1 MFRKLTIRGRLLN
14 PLYCRNASAQW
25 IRSPKYLF
33 VRHHSSALALQEI
46 PQPPDTS
53 DWLFQ
58 IPPDSSLPSEL
69 EVPLPPTA
77 VFLNNTIDWE
87 VVDKILEKHPILAKA
102 INLGQSRYRD
112 AFFLASLWDI
122 SHLVQHKAPCT
133 FEYESKYIKATNG
146 HKNLVKCNLTCNLPG
161 VPPLKT
167 SATSTKTARAT
178 NAAILQLLLV
188 LEEKQLLDVL
198 LSFVTPKCILKDA
211 KKGLKN
217 INVQPTE
224 TAPVMTMASSGIIS
238 TLPAPLA
245 AQQKLATEPTPVE
258 KPQEEITHSSHVT
271 REVFNYAARYLYV
284 PRYTVTVQMG
294 SKGKFSSNF
303 TRSEKLRSPKR
314 VFTVEI
320 SLPEHG
326 IHATATGDSLGL
338 VEAKACVNFKKQAE
352 KYHIANAVPSDSFE
366 GPIFLS
372 TGNAR
377 NFMDFYNDHNAK
389 IAIKVIREGGFW
401 TGQASARE
409 SKTTARELIG
419 QINKRNS
426 VDGLETLTFLVAAV
440 TIVKQRPEL
449 LLHYMENL
457 DSRSGKYVGK
467 AHPMELEVHQ
477 SSQHLMQRT
486 VETTSKLGLSTPLT
500 DEPVGYDVSL
510 FPRPLE
516 TPFLYHGKK
525 TQQRSHDLLKWYRG
539 GMAGQ
544 RRVTLLPLKKHSSEV
559 LSLVESNQYSI
570 IVGKTGSGKTT
581 QLPQIILDDYIRKGY
596 GGTCRIICTQPRRIA
611 ATSVAQR
618 VAEERGQELCD
629 QVGYKIGYN
638 AKLPKVRGSITYCT
652 TGIVLQQ
659 LIHCPDDLLDNI
671 SHLIID
677 EVHERD
683 INIDFLLTIVRK
695 LIKER
700 IESGKRAPKVC
711 FMSATMDAEMFQEYF
726 ASTEATGGEVSCPI
740 LHVEGRAFP
749 VERHYLE
756 NIMDN
761 FKETYPEDH
770 AIWGLLNS
778 TMIQSYLKSEE
789 NDKKSNLPVGV
800 EGEKVDSVIRWDS
813 HGDDPDSLQNQ
824 MKMDLV
830 EGQIPVDLAVV
841 VIAHIADTT
850 EDGAILLFLPGIRSI
865 NIVETVLRTQ
875 NILDVDF
882 NNEDKFKIFKLHS
895 STSDENQ
902 EVFKPVPQGCRKII
916 LATNV
921 AETSIT
927 VDDIQYVV
935 DTGKHKEDNFH
946 QMLRIWSLPCK
957 WVSKSSVKQ
966 RSGRAGRVKNGSYYA
981 LFSKHRYDS
990 LRTVSRPGMRRVD
1003 LQSTCLAIKVLGYQ
1017 EPIQDF
1023 LDGAPEP
1030 PSPQAIQSSVESL
1043 KTLGALTDTETI
1055 TPLGRLLGMLPLRPA
1070 LGKMIILGIIFR
1082 CLDSMIILGALD
1094 GILLQ
1099 VRPLGME
1106 EESDS
1111 AMRGFA
1117 KASKSDHIAMLN
1129 AFRAL
1134 RNLEEVDGPEVMRS
1148 FAHQKFLSV
1157 SNYEKVKQAM
1167 GLIQQALQRNGLIQ
1181 SSQTAV
1187 ADGSGVKYGGALLN
1201 ENSDQDGLIRA
1212 LLVQGLYP
1220 HIGTWDNH
1228 KSRYQIVTN
1237 EKLHVSIH
1245 PSSINNPKQRPS
1257 LNIEGI
1263 KSSSKGNARLLSFS
1277 TLALISENNLVMHR
1291 TTAVTPFMA
1300 SLFSGTLN
1308 QSDVNVD
1315 RLEVDKWLPFDVRS
1329 TEEQRGAEGAAARTI
1344 VQFNKALRQLE
1355 EAAFRD
1361 LAKGVYVVDNEM
1373 SHVLGNALRKLLL
1386 TEQDVERAAE
1396 EYEFDLG
1403 MSLHKFWTPPEALS
1417 KEIPLEQ
1424 PLDEETPYDEDSHE
1438 SFIELV
1444 KSALEAPITT
1454 RSHSNATLSSSQAR
1468 SYFPTGKWKRSTKE
1482 KDRKESR
1489 YPADLYRQATTNHT
1503 YKYRPK
1509 N

>member
-1 MFRKLTIRGRLLN
+1 MFRKLTLRSRLLN

-33 VRHHSSALALQEI
+33 VRHHSLALALQGI

-53 DWLFQ
+53 NCLFQ
-58 IPPDSSLPSEL
+58 IPPGSSLPSEL

-77 VFLNNTIDWE
+77 VFLNDTIDWE
-87 VVDKILEKHPILAKA
+87 AVDKILEKHPFLAKA
-102 INLGQSRYRD
+102 INLGTSRHRG

-122 SHLVQHKAPCT
+122 SHLVQQRAPCT
-133 FEYESKYIKATNG
+133 FEYETKYIKATNG
-146 HKNLVKCNLTCNLPG
+146 DKDLIKCNLTCNLPG

-167 SATSTKTARAT
+167 SATSTQNARAT
-178 NAAILQLLLV
+178 NAAILQLLLL
-188 LEEKQLLDVL
+188 LEEKQQLDAL
-198 LSFVTPKCILKDA
+198 LSFVAPKY
-211 KKGLKN
+211 
-217 INVQPTE
+217 
-224 TAPVMTMASSGIIS
+224 TAPVMASSEIS
-238 TLPAPLA
+238 NLIARLA
-245 AQQKLATEPTPVE
+245 ARKNLATEPTPVE
-258 KPQEEITHSSHVT
+258 EPQEEIPHSSHVT
-271 REVFNYAARYLYV
+271 REVFNYAARYLHV
-284 PRYTVTVQMG
+284 PRYTVNVQKR
-294 SKGKFSSNF
+294 SKRYISNNF
-303 TRSEKLRSPKR
+303 TMSGKVRSPKKF
-314 VFTVEI
+314 FTVEI

-326 IHATATGDSLGL
+326 IHATAIGDSLGL
-338 VEAKACVNFKKQAE
+338 VEAQACVNFKKQAE
-352 KYHIANAVPSDSFE
+352 KYHIANAVPSDPFE

-372 TGNAR
+372 TGNAK

-389 IAIKVIREGGFW
+389 IAINVIREGGLW
-401 TGQASARE
+401 TGQAFAKE
-409 SKTTARELIG
+409 SKTSAHELIG
-419 QINKRNS
+419 QVIKRNS
-426 VDGLETLTFLVAAV
+426 SHGLETLTLLVAAV

-449 LLHYMENL
+449 LLRYMENL
-457 DSRSGKYVGK
+457 DSRTGKYVGK
-467 AHPMELEVHQ
+467 AQPMELEVQQ

-486 VETTSKLGLSTPLT
+486 VETTSKLGSSTPLT
-500 DEPVGYDVSL
+500 DEPVGYDVSF

-516 TPFLYHGKK
+516 NPLLYFGIR
-525 TQQRSHDLLKWYRG
+525 TERRSRDLLMWYRQRL
-539 GMAGQ
+539 AGK
-544 RRVTLLPLKKHSSEV
+544 RRGTLLPLNKHASEV
-559 LSLVESNQYSI
+559 LSHVESNQYSI

-581 QLPQIILDDYIRKGY
+581 QLPQIILDDCIRKWK

-629 QVGYKIGYN
+629 QVGYKIGSN
-638 AKLPKVRGSITYCT
+638 AKLPNLRGSITYCT

-659 LIHCPDDLLDNI
+659 LIHSPDDLLDNI

-683 INIDFLLTIVRK
+683 ISIDFLLTMLRK

-700 IESGKRAPKVC
+700 IESGKRNPKVC
-711 FMSATMDAEMFQEYF
+711 FMSATVDAEMFQEYF
-726 ASTEATGGEVSCPI
+726 ASTASTVGDVSCPI

-761 FKETYPEDH
+761 FKETYPRNH
-770 AIWGLLNS
+770 AIWGLLDS
-778 TMIQSYLKSEE
+778 SPTQRYLKSEE
-789 NDKKSNLPVGV
+789 NDKKSNPPVGV
-800 EGEKVDSVIRWDS
+800 EREKVDSVIRWDS
-813 HGDDPDSLQNQ
+813 HDDDPDSLQNQ

-830 EGQIPVDLAVV
+830 EGLIPVDLAAV
-841 VIAHIADTT
+841 VIAHIAQTT
-850 EDGAILLFLPGIRSI
+850 EDGAILLFLPGLRSI
-865 NIVETVLRTQ
+865 NAVETILRTQ
-875 NILDVDF
+875 KILDVDF

-895 STSDENQ
+895 STSDENP

-927 VDDIQYVV
+927 VNDVQYVV

-946 QMLRIWSLPCK
+946 QKLRIWSLPCK

-981 LFSKHRYDS
+981 LFSKRRYDS
-990 LRTVSRPGMRRVD
+990 LKTISRPGMRRVD
-1003 LQSTCLAIKVLGYQ
+1003 LQSTCLAIKVLGYP

-1023 LDGAPEP
+1023 LAGAPEP
-1030 PSPQAIQSSVESL
+1030 PSSQAIQSSVESL
-1043 KTLGALTDTETI
+1043 KTLGALTDTEAI
-1055 TPLGRLLGMLPLRPA
+1055 TPLGSLLGKLPLRPA
-1070 LGKMIILGIIFR
+1070 LGKMILLGIIFR

-1094 GILLQ
+1094 GIHLH
-1099 VRPLGME
+1099 VSPLGME

-1134 RNLEEVDGPEVMRS
+1134 RNLEEVDGPEIMRS

-1157 SNYEKVKQAM
+1157 ANYEKAKRSMV
-1167 GLIQQALQRNGLIQ
+1167 LIQQALQRNGFIQ

-1187 ADGSGVKYGGALLN
+1187 AHGSGIGYGGALLN

-1228 KSRYQIVTN
+1228 TSRYQIVTN
-1237 EKLHVSIH
+1237 EKIHVSIH

-1257 LNIEGI
+1257 LDIEGI
-1263 KSSSKGNARLLSFS
+1263 KSPSKGNARLLSFS
-1277 TLALISENNLVMHR
+1277 TLALISDNNLVMHR

-1308 QSDVNVD
+1308 QKDLNVD
-1315 RLEVDKWLPFDVRS
+1315 RIEVDKWLPFDVQI
-1329 TEEQRGAEGAAARTI
+1329 TEEHKATEGAAARTV

-1355 EAAFRD
+1355 KAAFRD

-1373 SHVLGNALRKLLL
+1373 SRVLGNALRNLLL
-1386 TEQDVERAAE
+1386 IEQDVERAAE
-1396 EYEFDLG
+1396 EYEFDLN
-1403 MSLHKFWTPPEALS
+1403 MNIQKFWTPPETLS
-1417 KEIPLEQ
+1417 EQVPLEQ
-1424 PLDEETPYDEDSHE
+1424 PLDEEAPYDEDSHE
-1438 SFIELV
+1438 SFLELV
-1444 KSALEAPITT
+1444 ESALEAPITT
-1454 RSHSNATLSSSQAR
+1454 RSYSNSTLSASKAE
-1468 SYFPTGKWKRSTKE
+1468 SYFPTSKWKPSTKE
-1482 KDRKESR
+1482 NNGKESIYPGCRTIHINTDRKR
-1489 YPADLYRQATTNHT
+1489 TT
-1503 YKYRPK
+1503 
-1509 N
+1509 